1 MSCLEV
7 IEHLSYK
14 DRQFQYLKGTCR
26 KDGGGGLR
34 WGMGTGMALIE
45 KGTWI

>member
-7 IEHLSYK
+7 IEHLSYE

-26 KDGGGGLR
+26 KDGGGALH
-34 WGMGTGMALIE
+34 WGGWAQGKEGWL
-45 KGTWI
+45 